1 MIPPY
6 NPQLVADLARQQHLP
21 LPQER
26 LEMVAATL
34 THVRNFIMKLET
46 PSPNSS
52 LNAKGSTDETA

>member
-6 NPQLVADLARQQHLP
+6 SPQLIADIARQQHLP

-34 THVRNFIMKLET
+34 THVRNFIMKLEP
-46 PSPNSS
+46 PSPNTS
-52 LNAKGSTDETA
+52 LNAEGSSNETA